1 MKKLLFGVWLLVGL
15 SWATSPLY
23 FKEESPSSYVKNL
36 NKDFKL
42 LYTFDIQK
50 TMEAYDKNFIPYK
63 VYIYNTKYTNA
74 LLSKNPL
81 LGNAIPFSVLTYKE
95 DGKTYIVVPN
105 IYYVGLLTGT
115 DTKSLNTLKKIQN
128 TILKDLKFKLPKPSS
143 YQSLPLFVNMS
154 YNMDFKDATTFIK
167 SSLESNDMTI
177 PHQYKTNSV
186 DILYSCNA
194 KWGRYIL
201 SDFKD
206 IGAFAPCRVVI
217 YQKSGKT
224 FVSYFNPKAIKYIDK
239 SLKPSTIKA
248 LDRLNDILKSS
259 LSGF

>member
-1 MKKLLFGVWLLVGL
+1 MKKILFGVGILVGL
-15 SWATSPLY
+15 SWASSPLY
-23 FKEESPSSYVKNL
+23 FKEVAPSSYVKNL

-63 VYIYNTKYTNA
+63 VYIYNTKYTDA

-81 LGNAIPFSVLTYKE
+81 LGNAVPFSVLTYKE
-95 DGKTYIVVPN
+95 NGKSYIVIPN
-105 IYYVGLLTGT
+105 IYYVGLLTGA
-115 DTKSLNTLKKIQN
+115 DAKSLNTLKKIQN
-128 TILKDLKFKLPKPSS
+128 TILKDLKFKISKHSS
-143 YQSLPLFVNMS
+143 YQSLPLFVNMP

-167 SSLESNDMTI
+167 SSLESNDMTV
-177 PHQYKTNSV
+177 PHEYQTKNV

-206 IGAFAPCRVVI
+206 IGAFAPCRIVI
-217 YQKSGKT
+217 YQKSNKT
-224 FVSYFNPKAIKYIDK
+224 FISYFNPKAVQYINK

-248 LDRLNDILKSS
+248 LDELNGILKSS

>member
-1 MKKLLFGVWLLVGL
+1 MKKILLSIGLLVGL
-15 SWATSPLY
+15 SWAKGPLY
-23 FKEESPSSYVKNL
+23 FKEAAPSSYVKNL
-36 NKDFKL
+36 NRDFKL

-63 VYIYNTKYTNA
+63 VYIYNTKYTDT

-81 LGNAIPFSVLTYKE
+81 IGNAVPFSVLTYKE
-95 DGKTYIVVPN
+95 NGKSYIVIPN
-105 IYYVGLLTGT
+105 IYYVGLLTGS
-115 DTKSLNTLKKIQN
+115 DAKSLDTLKKIQN
-128 TILKDLKFKLPKPSS
+128 TILKDLKFKISKHSS
-143 YQSLPLFVNMS
+143 YQSLPLFVNMP

-177 PHQYKTNSV
+177 PHQYQTSHV

-206 IGAFAPCRVVI
+206 IGAFAPCRIVI
-217 YQKSGKT
+217 YQKSNKT
-224 FVSYFNPKAIKYIDK
+224 FISYFDPKAIKYINK
-239 SLKPSTIKA
+239 SLKPSTLKA
-248 LDRLNDILKSS
+248 LDMLNGILKSS